1 MGNEPRTTEARIGS
15 DMKTVIKQ
23 ALVESKPVL
32 AEVLK
37 DYPEYQEEQVVLQN
51 LVGDQ
56 QYLLYSY

>member
-1 MGNEPRTTEARIGS
+1 
-15 DMKTVIKQ
+15 MKTVIKQ